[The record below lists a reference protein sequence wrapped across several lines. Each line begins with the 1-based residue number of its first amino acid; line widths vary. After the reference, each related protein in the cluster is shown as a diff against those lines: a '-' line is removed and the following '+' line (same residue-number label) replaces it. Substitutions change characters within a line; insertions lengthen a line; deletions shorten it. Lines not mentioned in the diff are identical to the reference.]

1 MEKNDTCE
9 CAICYEPMKNGLQKW
24 KCGHRF
30 HNACLEQW
38 DHSCPLCRND
48 ELIEHELPEITW
60 SISRNRANVLNIE
73 SMKNIHRQVP
83 VEKRLVYKQGWKDRD
98 CLSRGHTMHYFQPYG
113 VVVIC
118 ETCNTVQSYAL
129 MH

>member
-38 DHSCPLCRND
+38 NHSCPLCRND
-48 ELIEHELPEITW
+48 ELIEQEQPEITW